1 MPDCSEGGIGDLG
14 EVGVGAHPE
23 CVVGEDPMINILMA
37 EPDTQRVQ
45 ALLWKAM
52 FWWKQAGG
60 WLLR

>member
-1 MPDCSEGGIGDLG
+1 MPGRSEGSIGDLG

-45 ALLWKAM
+45 APLGKAM
-52 FWWKQAGG
+52 FWWKKAGG
-60 WLLR
+60 